1 MDFLPP
7 QCGSASPHR
16 TAHRAPSHRAVPPRR
31 RAHRHCAQS
40 DLRHSV
46 VARHRAP
53 SHRANASYFLEYNAV
68 FIVFIPSWLP
78 LHDGVTPVACFTK

>member
-7 QCGSASPHR
+7 QCGGASSRTVAPRTVAPPHCVQ
-16 TAHRAPSHRAVPPRR
+16 P
-31 RAHRHCAQS
+31 
-40 DLRHSV
+40 DLGHSV

-68 FIVFIPSWLP
+68 IIVFILSSLL
-78 LHDGVTPVACFTK
+78 LHDGVAPVACFTK

>member
-7 QCGSASPHR
+7 QCGGASSHR
-16 TAHRAPSHRAVPPRR
+16 TVAPRTVAPPQ
-31 RAHRHCAQS
+31 CVQP

-46 VARHRAP
+46 VARHRHRAP

-68 FIVFIPSWLP
+68 VIVFIPSWLP
-78 LHDGVTPVACFTK
+78 LHDGVAPVACFTK

>member
-7 QCGSASPHR
+7 QGGGASHR
-16 TAHRAPSHRAVPPRR
+16 RTVAPHRAPRTVAPPQW
-31 RAHRHCAQS
+31 AQP

-46 VARHRAP
+46 IARHRHRVP

-68 FIVFIPSWLP
+68 VIVFIPSSLP
-78 LHDGVTPVACFTK
+78 LNDGVAPVVCFTK

>member
-7 QCGSASPHR
+7 QCGGASHR
-16 TAHRAPSHRAVPPRR
+16 RIAHRAPSHRAPRTVAPPQW
-31 RAHRHCAQS
+31 AQP

-46 VARHRAP
+46 VARHRHRAP

-68 FIVFIPSWLP
+68 VIVFIPSLLP
-78 LHDGVTPVACFTK
+78 LHDGVAPVACFTK

>member
-7 QCGSASPHR
+7 QCGGAS
-16 TAHRAPSHRAVPPRR
+16 PSHRAPRTVAPPQW
-31 RAHRHCAQS
+31 AQP